1 MRRRAPG
8 RQRDNSVSTGSL
20 SVILA
25 DLRERGDR
33 KRARRELSRG
43 IIGLGSIPTTAQLP
57 TLNSPPHSRTQAIAT
72 PPMISAISGASANAR
87 PRARGHGRG
96 DLAFCRPCSAQL
108 PATALVP
115 ILSKFCLGCLPF
127 G

>member
-1 MRRRAPG
+1 MLRRAPG

-25 DLRERGDR
+25 DLRERGGR
-33 KRARRELSRG
+33 KRASRELSRG
-43 IIGLGSIPTTAQLP
+43 TIGRGSIPTTVQLL

-72 PPMISAISGASANAR
+72 PPMISAISAASGNAR
-87 PRARGHGRG
+87 PRAGGHGRG
-96 DLAFCRPCSAQL
+96 HLAFCRPCSAQL

-115 ILSKFCLGCLPF
+115 TLSKFCLGCLSF